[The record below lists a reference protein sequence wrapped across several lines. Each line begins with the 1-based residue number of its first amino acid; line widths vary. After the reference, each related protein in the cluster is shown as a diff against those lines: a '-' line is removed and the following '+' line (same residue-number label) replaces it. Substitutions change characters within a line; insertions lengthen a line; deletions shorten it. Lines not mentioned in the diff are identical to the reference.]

1 MNCKSI
7 RTALRVTAIVA
18 LAAFVTT
25 GAGWAAV
32 QDPGA
37 KAPAT
42 KAAPKPTSAQKQA
55 VSSDGFRNATRLG
68 GARALMGV

>member
-42 KAAPKPTSAQKQA
+42 KAAPNTVGPEASRFQ
-55 VSSDGFRNATRLG
+55 
-68 GARALMGV
+68 